1 MLLTLRRL
9 VLLLVVLLGL
19 GLVWS
24 AWWLFAMTRAQDMA
38 ALSEAR
44 LAARGGAFVCGERQ
58 WSGFPFS
65 FTLTCRATTL
75 ALPEGAVIQSTGFEA
90 SAWAYRPNKV
100 VAHAKGPTHLRLDEA
115 GKSLAV
121 DHGPLVA
128 NVLARLSGAIEG
140 TVTTPEFAI
149 SDASGLALVG
159 RDMRLA
165 GVLGGTSPDEAEF
178 AASGQ
183 GLEISGSGTEP
194 IRIETLSAE
203 GRIERMPGRISTNL
217 KKLLRD
223 AARQRSRLVVESA
236 TARSGDVVVT
246 ASGAVELSPEGRL
259 TGSLSTTVSN
269 LKALLAELERRG
281 LVSRKAANASLL
293 VSGLF
298 GGGGKNG
305 SAAKLDLR
313 FDQGR
318 VYWGPILLFEH
329 APLL

>member
-9 VLLLVVLLGL
+9 VLFLVVLVGL

-24 AWWLFAMTRAQDMA
+24 AWWLLAMTRAQDMA

-58 WSGFPFS
+58 WSGFPLS
-65 FTLTCRATTL
+65 FTLTCRGTTL

-90 SAWAYRPNKV
+90 SAWAYRPNNV
-100 VAHAKGPTHLRLDEA
+100 VAHAKGPTHLRLDQT
-115 GKSLAV
+115 GSSLAV
-121 DHGPLVA
+121 DHGPIVA
-128 NVLARLSGAIEG
+128 NVLARLSGVIEG
-140 TVTTPEFAI
+140 SVTTPEFAI

-165 GVLGGTSPDEAEF
+165 GVLGTSPDEAEF

-223 AARQRSRLVVESA
+223 VARQRSRLVVESA
-236 TARSGDVVVT
+236 SARSGDVLLT
-246 ASGAVELSPEGRL
+246 ASGAIELSPEGRL

-293 VSGLF
+293 VAGLF

-313 FDQGR
+313 FDDGR